1 MKTLQVDLKKQYPSV
16 LLNIIYAHKS
26 KKDLHL
32 HIIIPAL
39 KKEQQLFPLIMWVQ
53 GSAFH
58 KQNLSLHLPQ
68 MIKVAQQGYVVA
80 MATMV
85 LNSEILKTRKSYL
98 LTQSR
103 SYTMPEL
110 GKIMTKVTGY
120 EIGYHPVTVEEF
132 GEIYAS
138 EGDGHE
144 LASMY
149 AGGAKGYL
157 HGLSDDFAHITGHE
171 PETIEHFLM
180 RKYQK

>member
-1 MKTLQVDLKKQYPSV
+1 
-16 LLNIIYAHKS
+16 
-26 KKDLHL
+26 
-32 HIIIPAL
+32 
-39 KKEQQLFPLIMWVQ
+39 
-53 GSAFH
+53 
-58 KQNLSLHLPQ
+58 
-68 MIKVAQQGYVVA
+68 MIKVAQQGYVVT

-110 GKIMTKVTGY
+110 GKIMTKVTGH

-132 GEIYAS
+132 GEIHAS

-144 LASMY
+144 LAS
-149 AGGAKGYL
+149 GGAKGYL